1 MGDRKKNRFLPLY
14 QYDLGAKFFSGKK
27 QIVGT
32 LSRTLGGKKD
42 ILSDSNAAEAP
53 PLKVKKVI
61 EQVSPV
67 FVDVTSTVALQYS
80 RRDWLK
86 IWAPPSVPPKIVLL
100 TPYAMHPKT
109 IK

>member
-1 MGDRKKNRFLPLY
+1 MIIMGDRKKNRFLPLY

-67 FVDVTSTVALQYS
+67 FVDVTSTVALVVVTGFKFE
-80 RRDWLK
+80 L
-86 IWAPPSVPPKIVLL
+86 PPPLPPKSC
-100 TPYAMHPKT
+100 Y
-109 IK
+109 